1 MHEQCFTSLKEH
13 LDHGRHPMGSELFED
28 WGRTTLC
35 QPLSFVRVKGPKGLV
50 VWPVGMVL
58 VRDTGW
64 VCRTAL
70 QA

>member
-1 MHEQCFTSLKEH
+1 MVVTPWAQSSLRAEEEQ
-13 LDHGRHPMGSELFED
+13 
-28 WGRTTLC
+28 LC